1 MNKEVDHLHIVLW
14 PFLITP
20 PETRYGKTTSLKYE
34 HVICCKLSKRQRI
47 LYEDFIASSETHTTL
62 AVGNFLGLGNVLM
75 QIHKMCNRP
84 DLFEGRLII
93 RSFDM
98 L

>member
-1 MNKEVDHLHIVLW
+1 MA
-14 PFLITP
+14 FLITL

-34 HVICCKLSKRQRI
+34 HVICCKLSKRQHI
-47 LYEDFIASSETHTTL
+47 LHEDFIASSETHTTL

-75 QIHKMCNRP
+75 QIHKMCNWP
-84 DLFEGRLII
+84 VLFEGRLII